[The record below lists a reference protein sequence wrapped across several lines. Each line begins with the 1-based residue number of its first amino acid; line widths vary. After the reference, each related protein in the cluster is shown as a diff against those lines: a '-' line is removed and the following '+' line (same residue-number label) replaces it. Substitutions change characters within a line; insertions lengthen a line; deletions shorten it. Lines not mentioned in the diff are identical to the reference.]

1 MYQYSYDT
9 ELGKVYIAEDCGK
22 IVGLNFRGIEA
33 PEKETELIKK
43 TYQELLEYFAGKRK
57 TFDILLKQNGT
68 DFQMRVWEALRQ
80 IPYGKT
86 VTYKDI
92 AKKVGNEK
100 ASRAVGMANHN
111 NPICIIVP
119 CHRVIGKNGD
129 LTGYAEGLNV
139 KEKLLKLE
147 ANNSFS
153 NRH

>member
-22 IVGLNFRGIEA
+22 IVGLNLRGIEA
-33 PEKETELIKK
+33 PKKETELIKK

-57 TFDILLKQNGT
+57 TFDIPLKQSGT

-86 VTYKDI
+86 MTYKDI

-100 ASRAVGMANHN
+100 ANRAVGMVNHN

-119 CHRVIGKNGD
+119 CHRVIGKNGK
-129 LTGYAEGLNV
+129 LTGYAEGLDI
-139 KEKLLKLE
+139 KAKLLELE
-147 ANNSFS
+147 ANNS
-153 NRH
+153 

>member
-1 MYQYSYDT
+1 MTQSL
-9 ELGKVYIAEDCGK
+9 EKSILQK
-22 IVGLNFRGIEA
+22 IVVKLSGLISE
-33 PEKETELIKK
+33 ELRLLKK
-43 TYQELLEYFAGKRK
+43 KQSYQELLEYFAGKRK
-57 TFDILLKQNGT
+57 TFDIPLKQNGT

>member
-22 IVGLNFRGIEA
+22 IVGLNFRWIEA

-57 TFDILLKQNGT
+57 TFDIPLKQNGT

-86 VTYKDI
+86 VTYRDI

-111 NPICIIVP
+111 NSICIIVP

-139 KEKLLKLE
+139 KEKLLELE
-147 ANNSFS
+147 ANNQ
-153 NRH
+153 

>member
-1 MYQYSYDT
+1 MFQYSYNT
-9 ELGKVYIAEDCGK
+9 ELGKVYIAEDCNK
-22 IVGLNFRGIEA
+22 IVELNFREIDA

-57 TFDILLKQNGT
+57 TFDIPLKQNGT
-68 DFQMRVWEALRQ
+68 DFQMRVWNALCQ

-92 AKKVGNEK
+92 AKKIGNEK

-119 CHRVIGKNGD
+119 CHRVIGKNGN
-129 LTGYAEGLNV
+129 LTGYAEGLDI
-139 KEKLLKLE
+139 KARLLEIE
-147 ANNSFS
+147 ANNS
-153 NRH
+153 

>member
-1 MYQYSYDT
+1 
-9 ELGKVYIAEDCGK
+9 
-22 IVGLNFRGIEA
+22 
-33 PEKETELIKK
+33 
-43 TYQELLEYFAGKRK
+43 
-57 TFDILLKQNGT
+57 
-68 DFQMRVWEALRQ
+68 MRVWEALRQ

>member
-1 MYQYSYDT
+1 MFQYSYDT
-9 ELGKVYIAEDCGK
+9 ELGKVYIAEDCNK
-22 IVGLNFRGIEA
+22 IVELNFRGIDA

-57 TFDILLKQNGT
+57 TFDIPLKQSGT
-68 DFQMRVWEALRQ
+68 DFQMRVWNALCQ

-92 AKKVGNEK
+92 AKKIGNEK

-119 CHRVIGKNGD
+119 CHRVIGKNGN
-129 LTGYAEGLNV
+129 LTGYAEGLDI
-139 KEKLLKLE
+139 KARLLEIE
-147 ANNSFS
+147 ANNS
-153 NRH
+153 